1 MNIRLTGKRISIS
14 IIMVLTLCVLSSMV
28 MAAEFSADMSQSMPS
43 QKGSMT
49 MKGKIYVKGILQR
62 RDFSSPMGQ
71 SIVIMRPDKGVIW
84 TLMPS
89 AKSYMEQPTTKMDAK
104 SIPSIESV
112 MKKRTNFK
120 KAGSARIAGYDCTK
134 YTYTD
139 TTRQMSGT
147 VYISSKLQ
155 QQLKAETKTKMGN
168 MSYSLSNIKEGNQP
182 ASLFNLPAGYKKMV
196 MPPMGGGMPGMGKM
210 NGGKG
215 MPGMGH
221 MGNGKMMPG
230 MPPMKK

>member
-1 MNIRLTGKRISIS
+1 
-14 IIMVLTLCVLSSMV
+14 
-28 MAAEFSADMSQSMPS
+28 
-43 QKGSMT
+43 
-49 MKGKIYVKGILQR
+49 
-62 RDFSSPMGQ
+62 
-71 SIVIMRPDKGVIW
+71 MRPDKGVIW
-84 TLMPS
+84 TLIPS
-89 AKSYMEQPTTKMDAK
+89 AKSYMERPTTKMDAK

-112 MKKRTNFK
+112 MKTRTNYK

-139 TTRQMSGT
+139 TARQISGT

-168 MSYSLSNIKEGNQP
+168 MSYSLGNIKEGKQP

-196 MPPMGGGMPGMGKM
+196 MPPMGAGMPGMGKM

-215 MPGMGH
+215 MPGM
-221 MGNGKMMPG
+221 
-230 MPPMKK
+230 PPMKK